1 MLRMII
7 IIVLSVLVAGCANQ
21 REQIFGTSAQSAANL
36 PYRADITKGDDLRDI
51 RVRVRAGGNTVSA
64 VRETVR
70 FQATRY
76 CLWNYGGSETRW
88 TQDPAT
94 GDWAFTRSGEDMIFT
109 GRCVAR

>member
-1 MLRMII
+1 MLRTFII
-7 IIVLSVLVAGCANQ
+7 IALSVLVAGCANQ
-21 REQIFGTSAQSAANL
+21 RERVFGTSAQAEAGL
-36 PYRADITKGDDLRDI
+36 PYRADITKGDDRRDI
-51 RVRVRAGGNTVSA
+51 SVRVRAGGASVPA

-94 GDWAFTRSGEDMIFT
+94 GDWAFTRSGEDMVFT
-109 GRCVAR
+109 GRCIAR